1 MKFFELNRRS
11 WTTRGCRAGMAASAA
26 LSQAN
31 NPVLVTTINTE
42 HSLTQLHIITHIS
55 FDKKTPNVQP
65 QNVASS

>member
-1 MKFFELNRRS
+1 
-11 WTTRGCRAGMAASAA
+11 MAASAA